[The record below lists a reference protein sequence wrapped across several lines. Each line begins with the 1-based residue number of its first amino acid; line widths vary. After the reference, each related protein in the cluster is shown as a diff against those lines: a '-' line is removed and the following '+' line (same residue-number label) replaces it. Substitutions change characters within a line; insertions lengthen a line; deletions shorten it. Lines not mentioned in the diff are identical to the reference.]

1 MVKGKEEVMKEHL
14 NDYEKRIWEG
24 IDKDAEEIIKM
35 VEADPEA
42 MSAEPS
48 EEMDRKIY
56 AMIPGHEDADSEDSA
71 MEGLS
76 EEDQEALR
84 LCRELQKRRK
94 EKEEEK
100 SRAKRRHHWK
110 RITAAAAVLVLV
122 IGIGTTGVGGPKKI
136 VEMVE
141 GTFGGRDASRVNVS
155 KEETK
160 DTADSEEEQAYQQIK
175 DELGFDPI
183 RIVKITPKLKYEYC
197 EVDEDME
204 MAQLLYKNGNANVS
218 YVMSSSYYEELM
230 GVDLEDTITDSYT
243 LEKGKLRAKVM
254 EYELPE
260 SKKKEYSATFE
271 YRGVYYHMIGIIEKA
286 DFEEIL
292 KNLHF
297 PS

>member
-1 MVKGKEEVMKEHL
+1 MKEHL

-35 VEADPEA
+35 VEEDSEA

-84 LCRELQKRRK
+84 LGRELQKRRK

-100 SRAKRRHHWK
+100 SRAKKRHHWK

-122 IGIGTTGVGGPKKI
+122 IGIGTTGVGGPKRI

-141 GTFGGRDASRVNVS
+141 RTFGGRDASRVNVS

-160 DTADSEEEQAYQQIK
+160 DTVENKEERIYQEIK
-175 DELGFDPI
+175 DKLDFDP
-183 RIVKITPKLKYEYC
+183 VKIIILPNMMEYEYG
-197 EVDEDME
+197 EIDEDMQI
-204 MAQLLYKNGNANVS
+204 AQLIYKYGDTNIS
-218 YVMSSSYYEELM
+218 YSMSASYYEELL
-230 GVDLEDTITDSYT
+230 GTDLEDDITDKYNFK
-243 LEKGKLRAKVM
+243 EGKLKAEIT

-260 SKKKEYSATFE
+260 SRKKEYSAIFE
-271 YRGVYYHMIGIIEKA
+271 YQGVYYQLIGTIEKA

-292 KNLHF
+292 KKLHF

>member
-1 MVKGKEEVMKEHL
+1 MKEHL

-35 VEADPEA
+35 MEADPEA

-71 MEGLS
+71 MESLS

-84 LCRELQKRRK
+84 LGRELQKRRK

-100 SRAKRRHHWK
+100 PRAKRRHHWK

-122 IGIGTTGVGGPKKI
+122 IGIGTTGVGGPKRI

-141 GTFGGRDASRVNVS
+141 QAVGDRQVS
-155 KEETK
+155 KVNSSKKSAKTIENDDEAK
-160 DTADSEEEQAYQQIK
+160 IYQQIK
-175 DELGFDPI
+175 DLLGFDSVRVI
-183 RIVKITPKLKYEYC
+183 RFDESMKYLYGEI
-197 EVDEDME
+197 DEE
-204 MAQLLYKNGNANVS
+204 MQTAQLLYKYDGANIS
-218 YVMSSSYYEELM
+218 YIISGTYSDGSM
-230 GVDLEDTITDSYT
+230 GKDLEDDLTNRYNF
-243 LEKGKLRAKVM
+243 EEGKLKAEVT
-254 EYELPE
+254 EYELPK
-260 SKKKEYSATFE
+260 SKQKKYSASFE
-271 YRGVYYHMIGIIEKA
+271 YQGVCYQLTGTTEKSA
-286 DFEEIL
+286 FEKIL

>member
-1 MVKGKEEVMKEHL
+1 MKEHL

-35 VEADPEA
+35 VEADSEA

-71 MEGLS
+71 MESLS
-76 EEDQEALR
+76 EEDQEELR
-84 LCRELQKRRK
+84 LGRELQKRRK

-100 SRAKRRHHWK
+100 SRAKRRHHRK
-110 RITAAAAVLVLV
+110 RITVAAAVLVLV
-122 IGIGTTGVGGPKKI
+122 IGIGTTGVGGPKRI

-160 DTADSEEEQAYQQIK
+160 DTADSEEEQVYQQIK
-175 DELGFDPI
+175 DELGFEPV
-183 RIVKITPKLKYEYC
+183 RIVAIHKDMTYEYC
-197 EVDEDME
+197 EIDEDMK
-204 MAQLLYKNGNANVS
+204 MAQFLYKCGDTNIS
-218 YVMSSSYYEELM
+218 YIMSLAYHEELV
-230 GVDLEDTITDSYT
+230 GADLEDDVTNRYNF
-243 LEKGKLRAKVM
+243 EEGKLKAEVT
-254 EYELPE
+254 EYELPK
-260 SKKKEYSATFE
+260 SKQKKYSASFE
-271 YRGVYYHMIGIIEKA
+271 YQGVCYQLTGTTEKSV
-286 DFEEIL
+286 FEKIL

>member
-1 MVKGKEEVMKEHL
+1 MKEHL

-35 VEADPEA
+35 VEADSEA

-56 AMIPGHEDADSEDSA
+56 AMIPGH
-71 MEGLS
+71 
-76 EEDQEALR
+76 
-84 LCRELQKRRK
+84 
-94 EKEEEK
+94 KEEEK
-100 SRAKRRHHWK
+100 SRAKRRHHRK

-122 IGIGTTGVGGPKKI
+122 IGIGTTGVGGPKRI

-141 GTFGGRDASRVNVS
+141 QAVGDRQVS
-155 KEETK
+155 KVNSSKKSAKTIDNE
-160 DTADSEEEQAYQQIK
+160 AEEQAYQEIK
-175 DELGFDPI
+175 DKLGFDP
-183 RIVKITPKLKYEYC
+183 VKMLKISGNMKYKYC
-197 EVDEDME
+197 EVDEDMQ
-204 MAQLLYKNGNANVS
+204 MAQLVYKNGNANVS
-218 YVMSSSYYEELM
+218 YVMSSSYYEELI

-243 LEKGKLRAKVM
+243 LEKGKLKAKVM

-260 SKKKEYSATFE
+260 SKKKRYSATFE
-271 YRGVYYHMIGIIEKA
+271 YQGVYYQLIGTIEKA

>member
-1 MVKGKEEVMKEHL
+1 MKEHL

-56 AMIPGHEDADSEDSA
+56 AMIPGHEDTDSEDSV
-71 MEGLS
+71 MESLS

-84 LCRELQKRRK
+84 LGRELQKRRK

-122 IGIGTTGVGGPKKI
+122 IGIGTTGVGGPKRI

-160 DTADSEEEQAYQQIK
+160 DTADSEEEQVYQQIK
-175 DELGFDPI
+175 DELGFEPV
-183 RIVKITPKLKYEYC
+183 RIVAIHKDMTYEYC
-197 EVDEDME
+197 EIDEDMK
-204 MAQLLYKNGNANVS
+204 MAQFLYKCGDTNIS
-218 YVMSSSYYEELM
+218 YIMSLAYHEELV
-230 GVDLEDTITDSYT
+230 GADLEDDVTNRYNF
-243 LEKGKLRAKVM
+243 EEGKLKAEVT
-254 EYELPE
+254 EYELPK
-260 SKKKEYSATFE
+260 SKQKKYSASFE
-271 YRGVYYHMIGIIEKA
+271 YQGVCYQLTGTTEKSV
-286 DFEEIL
+286 FEKIL

>member
-1 MVKGKEEVMKEHL
+1 MKEHL

-35 VEADPEA
+35 VEADSEA

-71 MEGLS
+71 MESLS

-84 LCRELQKRRK
+84 LGRELQKRRK

-122 IGIGTTGVGGPKKI
+122 IGIGTTGVGGPKRI

-160 DTADSEEEQAYQQIK
+160 DTADSEEEQVYQQIK
-175 DELGFDPI
+175 DELGFEPV
-183 RIVKITPKLKYEYC
+183 RIVAIHKDMTYEYC
-197 EVDEDME
+197 EIDEDMK
-204 MAQLLYKNGNANVS
+204 MAQFLYKCGDTNIS
-218 YVMSSSYYEELM
+218 YIMSLAYHEELV
-230 GVDLEDTITDSYT
+230 GADLEDDVTNRYNF
-243 LEKGKLRAKVM
+243 EEGKLKAEVT
-254 EYELPE
+254 EYELPK
-260 SKKKEYSATFE
+260 SKQKKIFS
-271 YRGVYYHMIGIIEKA
+271 II
-286 DFEEIL
+286 
-292 KNLHF
+292 
-297 PS
+297 

>member
-1 MVKGKEEVMKEHL
+1 MKEHL

-84 LCRELQKRRK
+84 LGRELQKRRK

-100 SRAKRRHHWK
+100 SRAKRRHHRK

-122 IGIGTTGVGGPKKI
+122 IGIGTTGVGGPKRI

-141 GTFGGRDASRVNVS
+141 GTFGGRDASQVNVS

-175 DELGFDPI
+175 DELGFDP
-183 RIVKITPKLKYEYC
+183 VKMLKISGNMKYEYC
-197 EVDEDME
+197 EVDEDMQ
-204 MAQLLYKNGNANVS
+204 MAQLVYKNGNANVS

-243 LEKGKLRAKVM
+243 LEKGKLKAKVM
-254 EYELPE
+254 EYELPK

-271 YRGVYYHMIGIIEKA
+271 YRGVYYHVIGTIEKA

>member
-1 MVKGKEEVMKEHL
+1 MKEHL

-35 VEADPEA
+35 VEADSEA

-56 AMIPGHEDADSEDSA
+56 AMIPGHEDTDSEDSA

-84 LCRELQKRRK
+84 LGRELQKRRK

-100 SRAKRRHHWK
+100 SRAKSRHHWK

-122 IGIGTTGVGGPKKI
+122 IGIGTTGVGGPKRI

-160 DTADSEEEQAYQQIK
+160 DTEENKEERIYQEIK
-175 DELGFDPI
+175 DKLDFDP
-183 RIVKITPKLKYEYC
+183 VKIIILPNMMEYEYG
-197 EVDEDME
+197 EIDEDMQ
-204 MAQLLYKNGNANVS
+204 MAQLIYKYGEGNIS
-218 YVMSSSYYEELM
+218 YSINATSSEKVV
-230 GVDLEDTITDSYT
+230 GTDLEDDITDSYIFQEDKLKAEVT
-243 LEKGKLRAKVM
+243 EHELEGSNM
-254 EYELPE
+254 
-260 SKKKEYSATFE
+260 KEYSAKFE
-271 YRGVYYHMIGIIEKA
+271 YKGIHYQIIGTMGKE
-286 DFEEIL
+286 DFEKVL

>member
-1 MVKGKEEVMKEHL
+1 MKEHL

-35 VEADPEA
+35 MEADPEA

-56 AMIPGHEDADSEDSA
+56 AMIPGHEDADSEDSV
-71 MEGLS
+71 MESLS

-84 LCRELQKRRK
+84 LGRELQKRRK
-94 EKEEEK
+94 ETEEEK
-100 SRAKRRHHWK
+100 SRAKRRHHRK
-110 RITAAAAVLVLV
+110 RVTAAAAVLVLV
-122 IGIGTTGVGGPKKI
+122 IGIGTTGVGGPKRI

-160 DTADSEEEQAYQQIK
+160 DTADSEEEQVYQQIK
-175 DELGFDPI
+175 DELGFEPV
-183 RIVKITPKLKYEYC
+183 RIVAIHKDMTYEYC
-197 EVDEDME
+197 EIDEDMK
-204 MAQLLYKNGNANVS
+204 MAQFLYKCGDTNIS
-218 YVMSSSYYEELM
+218 YIMSLAYHEELV
-230 GVDLEDTITDSYT
+230 GADLEDDVTNRYNF
-243 LEKGKLRAKVM
+243 EEGKLKAEVT
-254 EYELPE
+254 EYELPK
-260 SKKKEYSATFE
+260 SKQKKYSASFE
-271 YRGVYYHMIGIIEKA
+271 YQGVCYQLTGTTEKSV
-286 DFEEIL
+286 FEKIL

>member
-1 MVKGKEEVMKEHL
+1 MKEHL

-35 VEADPEA
+35 MEADPEA

-56 AMIPGHEDADSEDSA
+56 AMIPGHEDTDSEDSV
-71 MEGLS
+71 MESLS

-84 LCRELQKRRK
+84 LGRELQKRRK

-122 IGIGTTGVGGPKKI
+122 IGIGTTGVGGPKRI

-160 DTADSEEEQAYQQIK
+160 DTVDSEEEQAYQQIK
-175 DELGFDPI
+175 DELGFDPV
-183 RIVKITPKLKYEYC
+183 RIVAIHKDMTYEYC
-197 EVDEDME
+197 EIDEDMK
-204 MAQLLYKNGNANVS
+204 MAQFLYKCGDTNIS
-218 YVMSSSYYEELM
+218 YVMSLAYYEELM
-230 GVDLEDTITDSYT
+230 GADLEDDVTNRYNF
-243 LEKGKLRAKVM
+243 EEGKSKAEVT

-260 SKKKEYSATFE
+260 SKKKEYSAKFE
-271 YRGVYYHMIGIIEKA
+271 YKGVYYYIIGTVKKE

-292 KNLHF
+292 KKLHF

>member
-1 MVKGKEEVMKEHL
+1 MKEHL

-48 EEMDRKIY
+48 EEMERKIY

-71 MEGLS
+71 MESLS

-84 LCRELQKRRK
+84 LGRELQKRRK

-100 SRAKRRHHWK
+100 SRAKRRHHRK
-110 RITAAAAVLVLV
+110 RVTAAAAVLVLV
-122 IGIGTTGVGGPKKI
+122 IGIGTTGVRGPKRI

-141 GTFGGRDASRVNVS
+141 QAVGDRQVS
-155 KEETK
+155 KVNNSKKSAKTIDNE
-160 DTADSEEEQAYQQIK
+160 AEEQAYQEIK
-175 DELGFDPI
+175 DQLGFDPA
-183 RIVKITPKLKYEYC
+183 RIIVVDKEMIYEYS
-197 EVDEDME
+197 EIDTDMQ
-204 MAQLLYKNGNANVS
+204 MAQLLYKFGDANVS
-218 YVMSSSYYEELM
+218 YIMSIPYYEELT
-230 GVDLEDTITDSYT
+230 GADLEDNITNKYDYK
-243 LEKGKLRAKVM
+243 EGKLNAEVT

-260 SKKKEYSATFE
+260 SNKKEYSAKFE
-271 YRGVYYHMIGIIEKA
+271 YKGVYYHIIGTIKKEN
-286 DFEEIL
+286 FEEIL

>member
-1 MVKGKEEVMKEHL
+1 MKEHL

-84 LCRELQKRRK
+84 LGRELQKRRK

-122 IGIGTTGVGGPKKI
+122 IGIGTTGVGGPKRI

-141 GTFGGRDASRVNVS
+141 QAVGGRQVS
-155 KEETK
+155 KVNNSKKSAKTIDNE
-160 DTADSEEEQAYQQIK
+160 AEEQAYQEIK
-175 DELGFDPI
+175 DQLGFDPA
-183 RIVKITPKLKYEYC
+183 RIIAVDKEMIYEYS
-197 EVDEDME
+197 EIDTDMQ
-204 MAQLLYKNGNANVS
+204 MAQILYKFGDANVS
-218 YVMSSSYYEELM
+218 YIMSIPYYEELV
-230 GVDLEDTITDSYT
+230 GADLEDNITNKYNYK
-243 LEKGKLRAKVM
+243 EGKLNAEVT

-260 SKKKEYSATFE
+260 SNKKEYSAKFE
-271 YRGVYYHMIGIIEKA
+271 YKGVYYHIIGTIKKEN
-286 DFEEIL
+286 FEEIL

>member
-1 MVKGKEEVMKEHL
+1 MKEHL

-48 EEMDRKIY
+48 EDMDRKIY
-56 AMIPGHEDADSEDSA
+56 AMIPGHEDANSEDSA

-84 LCRELQKRRK
+84 LGRELQKRRK

-100 SRAKRRHHWK
+100 SRAKRRHRWK

-122 IGIGTTGVGGPKKI
+122 IGIGTTGVGGPKRI

-141 GTFGGRDASRVNVS
+141 QAVGGRQVS
-155 KEETK
+155 KVNNSKKSAKTIDNE
-160 DTADSEEEQAYQQIK
+160 AEEQAYQEIK
-175 DELGFDPI
+175 DQLGFDPA
-183 RIVKITPKLKYEYC
+183 RIIAVDKEMIYEYS
-197 EVDEDME
+197 EIDTDMQ
-204 MAQLLYKNGNANVS
+204 MAQILYKFGDANVS
-218 YVMSSSYYEELM
+218 YIMSIPYYEELV
-230 GVDLEDTITDSYT
+230 GADLEDNITNKYNYK
-243 LEKGKLRAKVM
+243 EGKLNAEVT

-260 SKKKEYSATFE
+260 SNKKEYSAKFE
-271 YRGVYYHMIGIIEKA
+271 YKGVYYHIIGTIKKEN
-286 DFEEIL
+286 FEEIL

>member
-1 MVKGKEEVMKEHL
+1 MKEHL

-56 AMIPGHEDADSEDSA
+56 AMIPGHEDTDSEDSA
-71 MEGLS
+71 MESLS

-84 LCRELQKRRK
+84 LGRELQKRRK

-100 SRAKRRHHWK
+100 SRAKRRHRWK

-122 IGIGTTGVGGPKKI
+122 IGIGTTGVGGPKRI

-141 GTFGGRDASRVNVS
+141 QAVGDRQVS
-155 KEETK
+155 KVNSSKKSAKTIDNE
-160 DTADSEEEQAYQQIK
+160 AEEQAYQEIK
-175 DELGFDPI
+175 DKLGFDP
-183 RIVKITPKLKYEYC
+183 VKMLKISGNMKYKYC
-197 EVDEDME
+197 EVDEDMQ
-204 MAQLLYKNGNANVS
+204 MAQLVYKNGNANVS
-218 YVMSSSYYEELM
+218 YVMSSSYYEELI

-243 LEKGKLRAKVM
+243 LEKGKLKAKVM

-260 SKKKEYSATFE
+260 SKKKRYSATFE
-271 YRGVYYHMIGIIEKA
+271 YQGVYYQLIGTIEKA

>member
-1 MVKGKEEVMKEHL
+1 MKEHL

-71 MEGLS
+71 MECLS

-84 LCRELQKRRK
+84 LGRELQKRRK

-110 RITAAAAVLVLV
+110 RITAAAAVMVLV
-122 IGIGTTGVGGPKKI
+122 IGIGTTGVGGPKRI

-160 DTADSEEEQAYQQIK
+160 DTADSEEEQVYQQIK
-175 DELGFDPI
+175 DELGFEPV
-183 RIVKITPKLKYEYC
+183 RIVAIHKDMTYEYC
-197 EVDEDME
+197 EIDEDMK
-204 MAQLLYKNGNANVS
+204 MAQFLYKCGDTNIS
-218 YVMSSSYYEELM
+218 YIMSLAYHEELV
-230 GVDLEDTITDSYT
+230 GAYLEDDVTNRYNF
-243 LEKGKLRAKVM
+243 EEGKLKAEVT
-254 EYELPE
+254 EYELPK
-260 SKKKEYSATFE
+260 SKQKKYSASFE
-271 YRGVYYHMIGIIEKA
+271 YQGVCYQLTGTTEKSV
-286 DFEEIL
+286 FEKIL

>member
-1 MVKGKEEVMKEHL
+1 MKEHL

-35 VEADPEA
+35 VEADSEA

-71 MEGLS
+71 MESLS

-84 LCRELQKRRK
+84 LGRELQKRRK

-100 SRAKRRHHWK
+100 SRAKRRHHRK
-110 RITAAAAVLVLV
+110 RITVAAAVLVLV
-122 IGIGTTGVGGPKKI
+122 IGIGTTGVGGPKRI

-160 DTADSEEEQAYQQIK
+160 DTADSEEEQVYQQIK
-175 DELGFDPI
+175 DELGFEPV
-183 RIVKITPKLKYEYC
+183 RIAAIHKDMTYEYC
-197 EVDEDME
+197 EIDEDMK
-204 MAQLLYKNGNANVS
+204 MAQFLYKCGDTNIS
-218 YVMSSSYYEELM
+218 YIMSLAYHEELV
-230 GVDLEDTITDSYT
+230 GADLEDDVTNRYNF
-243 LEKGKLRAKVM
+243 EEGKLKAEVT
-254 EYELPE
+254 EYELPK
-260 SKKKEYSATFE
+260 SKQKKYSASFE
-271 YRGVYYHMIGIIEKA
+271 YQGVCYQLTGTTEKSV
-286 DFEEIL
+286 FEKIL

>member
-1 MVKGKEEVMKEHL
+1 MKEHL

-71 MEGLS
+71 MESLS

-84 LCRELQKRRK
+84 LGRELQKRRK

-122 IGIGTTGVGGPKKI
+122 IGIGTTGVGGPKRI

-160 DTADSEEEQAYQQIK
+160 DTKDSEEVESYQLVK
-175 DELGFDPI
+175 DKLGFDPV
-183 RIVKITPKLKYEYC
+183 RIIAIHKDMTYEYS
-197 EVDEDME
+197 EIDEDMQ
-204 MAQLLYKNGNANVS
+204 MAQFLYECGDTNIS
-218 YVMSSSYYEELM
+218 YIMSLAYHEELV
-230 GVDLEDTITDSYT
+230 GADLEDDVTNRYNF
-243 LEKGKLRAKVM
+243 EEGKLKAEVT
-254 EYELPE
+254 EYELPK
-260 SKKKEYSATFE
+260 SKQKKYSASFE
-271 YRGVYYHMIGIIEKA
+271 YQGVCYQLTGTTEKSV
-286 DFEEIL
+286 FEKIL

>member
-1 MVKGKEEVMKEHL
+1 MKEHL

-48 EEMDRKIY
+48 EEMERKIY

-71 MEGLS
+71 MESLS

-84 LCRELQKRRK
+84 LGRELQKRRK

-122 IGIGTTGVGGPKKI
+122 IGIGTTGVGGPKRI

-141 GTFGGRDASRVNVS
+141 QAVGDRQVS
-155 KEETK
+155 KVNR
-160 DTADSEEEQAYQQIK
+160 SEDEAKAYQKIK
-175 DELGFDPI
+175 DQLGFDPV
-183 RIVKITPKLKYEYC
+183 RVVRFDENMKYSYC
-197 EVDEDME
+197 EIDEDMQ
-204 MAQLLYKNGNANVS
+204 MAQFLYKCGDTNIS
-218 YVMSSSYYEELM
+218 YVMSLAYYEELM
-230 GVDLEDTITDSYT
+230 GADLEDDLTNRYNF
-243 LEKGKLRAKVM
+243 EEGKLKAEVT
-254 EYELPE
+254 EYELPK
-260 SKKKEYSATFE
+260 SKQKKYSASFE
-271 YRGVYYHMIGIIEKA
+271 YQGVCYQLTGTTEKSA
-286 DFEEIL
+286 FEKIL

>member
-1 MVKGKEEVMKEHL
+1 MKEHL

-48 EEMDRKIY
+48 EEMERKIY
-56 AMIPGHEDADSEDSA
+56 AMIPGHEDTDSEDSA

-84 LCRELQKRRK
+84 LGRELQKRRK

-122 IGIGTTGVGGPKKI
+122 IGIGTTGVGGPKRI

-160 DTADSEEEQAYQQIK
+160 DTEENKEERIYQEIK
-175 DELGFDPI
+175 DKLDFDP
-183 RIVKITPKLKYEYC
+183 VKIIILPNMMEYEYG
-197 EVDEDME
+197 EIDEDMQ
-204 MAQLLYKNGNANVS
+204 MAQLIYKYGEGNIS
-218 YVMSSSYYEELM
+218 YSINATYSEKVV
-230 GVDLEDTITDSYT
+230 GTDLEDDITDSYIFQEDKLKAEVT
-243 LEKGKLRAKVM
+243 EHELEGSNM
-254 EYELPE
+254 
-260 SKKKEYSATFE
+260 KEYSAKFE
-271 YRGVYYHMIGIIEKA
+271 YKGIHYQIIGTMGKE
-286 DFEEIL
+286 DFEKVL

>member
-1 MVKGKEEVMKEHL
+1 MKEHL

-35 VEADPEA
+35 VEADSEA

-48 EEMDRKIY
+48 EEMDQKIY

-71 MEGLS
+71 MESLS

-84 LCRELQKRRK
+84 LGRELQKRRK

-100 SRAKRRHHWK
+100 SRAKRRHHRK

-122 IGIGTTGVGGPKKI
+122 IGIGTTGVGGPKRI

-141 GTFGGRDASRVNVS
+141 QAVGDRQVS
-155 KEETK
+155 KVNSSKKSAKTIDNE
-160 DTADSEEEQAYQQIK
+160 AEEQAYQEIK
-175 DELGFDPI
+175 DKLGFDP
-183 RIVKITPKLKYEYC
+183 VKMLKISGNMKYKYC
-197 EVDEDME
+197 EVDEDMQ
-204 MAQLLYKNGNANVS
+204 MAQLVYKNGNANVS
-218 YVMSSSYYEELM
+218 YVMSSSYYEELI

-243 LEKGKLRAKVM
+243 LEKGKLKAKVM

-260 SKKKEYSATFE
+260 SKKKRYSATFE
-271 YRGVYYHMIGIIEKA
+271 YQGVYYQLIGTIEKA

>member
-1 MVKGKEEVMKEHL
+1 MKEHL

-56 AMIPGHEDADSEDSA
+56 AMIPGHKDADSEDSA
-71 MEGLS
+71 LEGLS

-84 LCRELQKRRK
+84 LGRELQKRRK

-100 SRAKRRHHWK
+100 SRAKRRHHRK
-110 RITAAAAVLVLV
+110 RITVAAAVLVLV
-122 IGIGTTGVGGPKKI
+122 IGIGTTGVGGPKRI

-141 GTFGGRDASRVNVS
+141 QAVGDRQVS
-155 KEETK
+155 KVNHSKKSAKTIDNE
-160 DTADSEEEQAYQQIK
+160 AEEQAYQEIK
-175 DELGFDPI
+175 DQLGFDPA
-183 RIVKITPKLKYEYC
+183 RIIVVDKEMIYEYS
-197 EVDEDME
+197 EIDTDMQ
-204 MAQLLYKNGNANVS
+204 MAQLLYKFGDANVS
-218 YVMSSSYYEELM
+218 YIMSIPYYEELT
-230 GVDLEDTITDSYT
+230 GADLEDNITNKYDYK
-243 LEKGKLRAKVM
+243 EGKLNAEVT

-260 SKKKEYSATFE
+260 SNKKEYSAKFE
-271 YRGVYYHMIGIIEKA
+271 YKGVYYHIIGTIKKEN
-286 DFEEIL
+286 FEEIL

>member
-1 MVKGKEEVMKEHL
+1 MKEHL

-35 VEADPEA
+35 VEADSEA

-76 EEDQEALR
+76 EEDLEALR
-84 LCRELQKRRK
+84 LGRELQKRRK

-100 SRAKRRHHWK
+100 SRAKRRHHRK

-122 IGIGTTGVGGPKKI
+122 IGIGTTGVGGPKRI

-141 GTFGGRDASRVNVS
+141 QAVGDRQVS
-155 KEETK
+155 KVNNSKKRAKTIDNE
-160 DTADSEEEQAYQQIK
+160 AEEQAYQEIRDQ
-175 DELGFDPI
+175 LGFDPV
-183 RIVKITPKLKYEYC
+183 RVVRFDENMKYSYC
-197 EVDEDME
+197 EIDEDME
-204 MAQLLYKNGNANVS
+204 MAQLLYKNGSANVS
-218 YVMSSSYYEELM
+218 YVMSSSYYEELI
-230 GVDLEDTITDSYT
+230 GVDLEDAITDSYT
-243 LEKGKLRAKVM
+243 LEKGKLKAKVM

-260 SKKKEYSATFE
+260 SKKKRYSATFE
-271 YRGVYYHMIGIIEKA
+271 YQGVYYQLIGTIEKA

-292 KNLHF
+292 KKLHF

>member
-1 MVKGKEEVMKEHL
+1 MKEHL

-84 LCRELQKRRK
+84 LGRELQKRRK

-122 IGIGTTGVGGPKKI
+122 IGIGTTGVGGPKRI

-141 GTFGGRDASRVNVS
+141 GTFGGRDASQVNVS

-175 DELGFDPI
+175 DELGFDP
-183 RIVKITPKLKYEYC
+183 VKMLKISGNMKYEYC
-197 EVDEDME
+197 EVDEDMQ
-204 MAQLLYKNGNANVS
+204 MAQLVYKNGNANVS
-218 YVMSSSYYEELM
+218 YVMSSSYYEELI
-230 GVDLEDTITDSYT
+230 GVDLEDAITDSYT
-243 LEKGKLRAKVM
+243 LEKGKLKAKVM
-254 EYELPE
+254 EYELPK

-271 YRGVYYHMIGIIEKA
+271 YQGVYYQLIGTIEKA
-286 DFEEIL
+286 EFEEIL
-292 KNLHF
+292 KKLHF

>member
-1 MVKGKEEVMKEHL
+1 MKEHL

-35 VEADPEA
+35 VEADSEA

-71 MEGLS
+71 MESLS

-84 LCRELQKRRK
+84 LGRELQKRRK

-100 SRAKRRHHWK
+100 SRAKRRHHRK
-110 RITAAAAVLVLV
+110 RITVAAAVLVLV
-122 IGIGTTGVGGPKKI
+122 IGIGTTGVGGPKRI

-160 DTADSEEEQAYQQIK
+160 DTKDSEEVESYQLVK
-175 DELGFDPI
+175 DKLGFDPV
-183 RIVKITPKLKYEYC
+183 RIIAIHKDMTYEYC
-197 EVDEDME
+197 EIDEDMK
-204 MAQLLYKNGNANVS
+204 MAQFLYKCGDINIS
-218 YVMSSSYYEELM
+218 YVMSLAYHEELM
-230 GVDLEDTITDSYT
+230 GADLEDDVTNRYNF
-243 LEKGKLRAKVM
+243 EEGKLKAEVI

-260 SKKKEYSATFE
+260 SKKKEYSAKFE
-271 YRGVYYHMIGIIEKA
+271 YKGVYYHIIGTIKKEN
-286 DFEEIL
+286 FEEIL

>member
-1 MVKGKEEVMKEHL
+1 MKEHL

-42 MSAEPS
+42 MSVEPS

-84 LCRELQKRRK
+84 LGRELQKRRK

-100 SRAKRRHHWK
+100 SRAKSRHHWK

-122 IGIGTTGVGGPKKI
+122 IGIGTTGVGGPKRI

-160 DTADSEEEQAYQQIK
+160 DTADSEEEQVYQQIK
-175 DELGFDPI
+175 DELGFDPV
-183 RIVKITPKLKYEYC
+183 RIIAIHKDMTYEYC
-197 EVDEDME
+197 EIDEDMQ
-204 MAQLLYKNGNANVS
+204 MAQLIYKYGEGNIS
-218 YVMSSSYYEELM
+218 YLINAAYSEKVV
-230 GVDLEDTITDSYT
+230 GTDLEVGIMDSYIFQKDKLKAEVT
-243 LEKGKLRAKVM
+243 EHELEGSNM
-254 EYELPE
+254 
-260 SKKKEYSATFE
+260 KEYSAKFE
-271 YRGVYYHMIGIIEKA
+271 YKGIHYQIIGTIGKE
-286 DFEEIL
+286 DFEKVL

>member
-1 MVKGKEEVMKEHL
+1 MKEHL

-42 MSAEPS
+42 MSVEPS

-84 LCRELQKRRK
+84 LGRELQKRRK

-100 SRAKRRHHWK
+100 SRAKKRHRWK
-110 RITAAAAVLVLV
+110 RITVAAAVLVLV
-122 IGIGTTGVGGPKKI
+122 IGIGTTGVGGLKRI

-141 GTFGGRDASRVNVS
+141 QAVGDRQVSKVNNS
-155 KEETK
+155 KEEPK
-160 DTADSEEEQAYQQIK
+160 EIESDDESKAYQEIK
-175 DELGFDPI
+175 DQLGFDPA
-183 RIVKITPKLKYEYC
+183 RIIAVNKEMIYEYS
-197 EVDEDME
+197 EIDADMQ
-204 MAQLLYKNGNANVS
+204 MAQLLYKFGDANVS
-218 YVMSSSYYEELM
+218 YIMSIPYYEELM
-230 GVDLEDTITDSYT
+230 GADLEDNITNKYNYK
-243 LEKGKLRAKVM
+243 EGKLNAEVT

-260 SKKKEYSATFE
+260 SNKKEYSAKFE
-271 YRGVYYHMIGIIEKA
+271 YKGVYYHIIGTVKKEN
-286 DFEEIL
+286 FEEIL
-292 KNLHF
+292 KKIHF

>member
-1 MVKGKEEVMKEHL
+1 MKEHL

-42 MSAEPS
+42 MSMEPS

-56 AMIPGHEDADSEDSA
+56 AMIPGHEDADAEDSA

-84 LCRELQKRRK
+84 LGRELQKRRK

-100 SRAKRRHHWK
+100 SRSKRRHHRK

-122 IGIGTTGVGGPKKI
+122 IGIGTTGVGGPKRI

-141 GTFGGRDASRVNVS
+141 QAVGDRQVS
-155 KEETK
+155 KVNSSKKSAKTIENDDEAK
-160 DTADSEEEQAYQQIK
+160 IYQQIK
-175 DELGFDPI
+175 DLLGFDSVRVI
-183 RIVKITPKLKYEYC
+183 RFDESMKYLYGEI
-197 EVDEDME
+197 DEE
-204 MAQLLYKNGNANVS
+204 MQTAQLLYKYDGANIS
-218 YVMSSSYYEELM
+218 YIISGTYSDGSM
-230 GVDLEDTITDSYT
+230 GKDLEDDLTNRYNF
-243 LEKGKLRAKVM
+243 EEGKLKAEVT
-254 EYELPE
+254 EYELPK
-260 SKKKEYSATFE
+260 SKQKKYSASFE
-271 YRGVYYHMIGIIEKA
+271 YQGVCYQLTGTTEKSA
-286 DFEEIL
+286 FEKIL

>member
-1 MVKGKEEVMKEHL
+1 MKEHL

-35 VEADPEA
+35 VEADSEA

-71 MEGLS
+71 MESLS

-84 LCRELQKRRK
+84 LGRELQKRRK
-94 EKEEEK
+94 QKEEEK
-100 SRAKRRHHWK
+100 SRAKKRHHWK

-122 IGIGTTGVGGPKKI
+122 IGIGTTGVGGPKRI

-160 DTADSEEEQAYQQIK
+160 DTEENKEERIYQEIK
-175 DELGFDPI
+175 DKLDFDP
-183 RIVKITPKLKYEYC
+183 VKIIILPNMMEYEYG
-197 EVDEDME
+197 EIDEDMQI
-204 MAQLLYKNGNANVS
+204 AQLIYKYGDTNIS
-218 YVMSSSYYEELM
+218 YRMSVSYYEELL
-230 GVDLEDTITDSYT
+230 GTDLEDDITDKYNFK
-243 LEKGKLRAKVM
+243 EGKLKAEIT

-260 SKKKEYSATFE
+260 SKKKRYSAIFE
-271 YRGVYYHMIGIIEKA
+271 YQGVYYQLIGTIKKEN
-286 DFEEIL
+286 FEEIL

>member
-1 MVKGKEEVMKEHL
+1 MKEHL

-35 VEADPEA
+35 MEADPEA

-56 AMIPGHEDADSEDSA
+56 AMIPGHEDADSEDSV
-71 MEGLS
+71 MESLS

-84 LCRELQKRRK
+84 LGRELQKRRK

-100 SRAKRRHHWK
+100 PRAKRRHHWK

-122 IGIGTTGVGGPKKI
+122 IGIGTTGVGGPKRI

-155 KEETK
+155 KEEIK

-175 DELGFDPI
+175 DELGFEPV
-183 RIVKITPKLKYEYC
+183 RIVAIHKDMTYEYC
-197 EVDEDME
+197 EIDEDMK
-204 MAQLLYKNGNANVS
+204 MAQFLYKCGDTNIS
-218 YVMSSSYYEELM
+218 YVMSLAYYEELM
-230 GVDLEDTITDSYT
+230 GADLEDDVTNRYNF
-243 LEKGKLRAKVM
+243 EEGKSKAEVT

-260 SKKKEYSATFE
+260 SKKKEYSAKFE
-271 YRGVYYHMIGIIEKA
+271 YKGVYYYIIGTVKKE

-292 KNLHF
+292 KKLHF